1 MITNQICSSLEKFEY
16 KYSKINNSIRINLD
30 YKQVVI
36 IEIIGEKIL
45 INDELTS
52 WNPLTGLVN
61 MSLKKSLSY
70 NTVGLI
76 LIYVFVLLINLSN
89 EVNLLFTLF
98 PSIIF
103 STWIIIWSIYYLVKL
118 EFFKIFIKKIV
129 LDEKK

>member
-70 NTVGLI
+70 NTIGLI